1 MLLFFFGVFFT
12 MMSEIPPFRDLS
24 DKKRPGF
31 FRAFF
36 FFLAVV
42 IFIAVSL
49 PPLYAQGIR
58 GQASRTKDPSV
69 ADVVEMA
76 GKAIVNIR
84 TEEIFKAE
92 SEEKKPTSF
101 FKKYFAGEDEVEEL
115 VENIGSGV
123 VLDPKGIVVTNEHLI
138 AKAINIRVKFINGK
152 EYEAYVLGSDPEYDI
167 ALLKIVSEKTDFPYL
182 NINSKKVRVGE
193 MAIVIGNPYGLS
205 SSVSVG
211 VVSALGRNLRIDDK
225 IYANLIQT
233 DAAINPGNSGG
244 VLLDERGN
252 PIGIVTA
259 IYGEGKGIGF
269 AIPME
274 DVMTMLSEFV
284 ENTPRRP
291 ILGLF
296 IERQREDSRYYLYVN
311 KIIPGSPALKYG
323 FHVGDKITVIN
334 RRVIRESSKL
344 QRVLR
349 SISKNETLQLRVL
362 RGTKK
367 YTVNIDMADIEDY
380 NPMPV
385 DQVLC
390 GMKVSDIAGY
400 PKFKYRLR
408 DRDGVVVV
416 KVFSNGIAIKSGLKK
431 GDVIVK
437 INNNPVKNN
446 KDFDNFMIE
455 GLKRNYILYQVKRDD
470 SLFFLPVKLDTLL

>member
-12 MMSEIPPFRDLS
+12 MMPEIPPFRDLS

-36 FFLAVV
+36 FVLAVV

-49 PPLYAQGIR
+49 PVYAQGISR
-58 GQASRTKDPSV
+58 KASRTQDPSV

-123 VLDPKGIVVTNEHLI
+123 VLDPKGIIVTNEHLI

-269 AIPME
+269 AIPTE

-296 IERQREDSRYYLYVN
+296 IERQREDRRYYLYVN

-380 NPMPV
+380 KPVPV

-408 DRDGVVVV
+408 DRDGVVVL
-416 KVFSNGIAIKSGLKK
+416 KVFSNGIAVKSGLKK

-455 GLKRNYILYQVKRDD
+455 GLRRNYILYQVKRDD